1 MKFADSWKE
10 VGLVFPLVSIV
21 TPCYNGEEFL
31 DKYFGSILGQ
41 TYKNLELI
49 FINDG
54 STDRTE
60 EIALSYRSALE
71 QRGITFKYLYQ
82 PNGGQAK
89 AMNTGFKEMTG
100 KYLVWPDSD
109 DLLSPDSIEKRVT
122 FLEKNPE
129 FDFVRTSGDF
139 FNFETGERIG
149 TVNYYGDA
157 SSEDI
162 FLDLIQENTYCAC
175 GCYMIK
181 TEMLRQIYPDLTIYE
196 TYVGQNWQI
205 LIPIAGK
212 GKCGYIDEELY
223 HIAVRSNS
231 HSRCQR
237 SLQEEVDRRLEL
249 KKVLEIG
256 IKKSGR
262 YDRDYQKIVDIKYQH
277 ILYRIYL
284 NAGAL
289 EDAKACY
296 DTLDAENDVQT
307 DEYRRYLQAWHPIRY
322 EVYCLKDLT
331 LRAIRKLKRIL
342 SNKGGTHAAS

>member
-1 MKFADSWKE
+1 MMQ
-10 VGLVFPLVSIV
+10 PLVSIV
-21 TPCYNGEEFL
+21 TPCFNGDSFL
-31 DKYFGSILGQ
+31 DGYFQSILNQ
-41 TYKNLELI
+41 SYNRLELI
-49 FINDG
+49 FVNDG
-54 STDRTE
+54 STDQTE
-60 EIALSYRSALE
+60 RIALAYREALE
-71 QRGITFKYLYQ
+71 RKGIIYKYLYQ

-89 AMNTGFKEMTG
+89 AMNTGFREMTG

-109 DLLSPDSIEKRVT
+109 DLLSPDSIEKRVF
-122 FLEKNPE
+122 FLENNPE
-129 FDFVRTSGDF
+129 YDFVRTSGDF

-149 TVNYYGDA
+149 TVNYYGEGG
-157 SSEDI
+157 SEDI

-181 TEMLRQIYPDLTIYE
+181 TEQLRQIYPDMTIYE

-205 LIPIAGK
+205 LIPIAGR

-237 SLQEEVDRRLEL
+237 SLQEEVARRLEL

-256 IKKSGR
+256 IEKSGR
-262 YDRDYQKIVDIKYQH
+262 CDRDYQKIVDMKYQH

-296 DTLDAENDVQT
+296 DTLDAENAVQA
-307 DEYRRYLQAWHPIRY
+307 DEHRQYLQTWHPIMY
-322 EVYCLKDLT
+322 KVNCMKDLI
-331 LRAIRKLKRIL
+331 LRVIRKLKRV
-342 SNKGGTHAAS
+342 SFTKGGNSCCQ

>member
-1 MKFADSWKE
+1 MNI
-10 VGLVFPLVSIV
+10 PLVSII

-31 DKYFGSILGQ
+31 DKYFESILAQ
-41 TYKNLELI
+41 TYENLELI
-49 FINDG
+49 FVNDG

-60 EIALSYRSALE
+60 EIALSYRDALE
-71 QRGITFKYLYQ
+71 SRGMVYKYLYQ

-122 FLEKNPE
+122 FLEQNPE

-139 FNFETGERIG
+139 FNFETGERTG

-205 LIPIAGK
+205 LIPVAGR

-223 HIAVRSNS
+223 HIAVRNNS
-231 HSRCQR
+231 HSRCR
-237 SLQEEVDRRLEL
+237 RTLQEEVARRLEL

-256 IKKSGR
+256 IEKSGR
-262 YDRDYQKIVDIKYQH
+262 CDRDYQKIVDMKYQH

-284 NAGAL
+284 NAGSL

-296 DTLDAENDVQT
+296 DMLKAEKDVQA
-307 DEYRRYLQAWHPIRY
+307 DEYRQYLQSWHPVMY
-322 EVYCLKDLT
+322 KAYCLKDLT

-342 SNKGGTHAAS
+342 SNKGDTHAASKKSV

>member
-1 MKFADSWKE
+1 MIQ
-10 VGLVFPLVSIV
+10 PLVSII
-21 TPCYNGEEFL
+21 TPCRNGAPFL
-31 DKYFGSILGQ
+31 DNFFQSILNQSYGW
-41 TYKNLELI
+41 LELI
-49 FINDG
+49 FVNDG
-54 STDRTE
+54 STDETE
-60 EIALSYRSALE
+60 KIALSYRDALE
-71 QRGITFKYLYQ
+71 RRGIIYKYLYQ

-122 FLEKNPE
+122 FLENNPE

-139 FNFETGERIG
+139 FNFITGERIG

-181 TEMLRQIYPDLTIYE
+181 TEMLRQIYPDLAIYE
-196 TYVGQNWQI
+196 TRVGQNWQI
-205 LIPIAGK
+205 LIPVAGI

-237 SLQEEVDRRLEL
+237 SLQEEVARRLEL
-249 KKVLEIG
+249 KKVLEIS
-256 IKKSGR
+256 IEKSGR
-262 YDRDYQKIVDIKYQH
+262 HDRNYQKIVDLKYQH

-296 DTLDAENDVQT
+296 DTLNVENDVRA
-307 DEYRRYLQAWHPIRY
+307 DEYCQYLQVWHPIRY
-322 EVYCLKDLT
+322 KAVCLKNLT
-331 LRAIRKLKRIL
+331 LRIIRKLESVL
-342 SNKGGTHAAS
+342 TNKGGAHAT

>member
-1 MKFADSWKE
+1 MMQ
-10 VGLVFPLVSIV
+10 PLVSII
-21 TPCYNGEEFL
+21 TPCYNGEAFL
-31 DKYFGSILGQ
+31 ENYFNSIIAQ
-41 TYKNLELI
+41 TYSPLELI
-49 FINDG
+49 FVNDG

-60 EIALSYRSALE
+60 EIALSYREALE
-71 QRGITFKYLYQ
+71 GRGITYKYLYQ

-122 FLEKNPE
+122 FLEENPE

-139 FNFETGERIG
+139 FNFMTGERIG

-162 FLDLIQENTYCAC
+162 FLDLILEKTYCAC

-181 TEMLRQIYPDLTIYE
+181 TEMLRQIYPELTIYE

-205 LIPIAGK
+205 LIPIAGR
-212 GKCGYIDEELY
+212 GRCGYIDEELY
-223 HIAVRSNS
+223 HVAVRSNS

-237 SLQEEVDRRLEL
+237 SLQEEVARRLEL

-256 IKKSGR
+256 IKRSGR
-262 YDRDYQKIVDIKYQH
+262 RDCNYQKIVDLKYRH

-307 DEYRRYLQAWHPIRY
+307 DEYRQYLQTWHPIRY
-322 EVYCLKDLT
+322 KVYCLKDIS

-342 SNKGGTHAAS
+342 SDKGDTHAAGKESV